1 MFSYYGCKSKI
12 VKKYPE
18 PLHDLII
25 EPFAGSARYALE
37 YWDRAVTLV
46 EAYDKVYRVWK
57 YLQQASEA
65 EIRGLPDVEPKQ
77 KLGTVMGFSQLCDEA
92 KWLIGFSV
100 NSGSSIPKKTAG
112 KRNHWHRDRERI
124 ASTLYKI
131 RHWNIRFGDF
141 TDLENVT
148 ATWYIDPPYQ
158 KAGKY
163 YTKRLKD
170 YTFLGI
176 WCQSRQGQVIV
187 CENEDADWL
196 DFQPL
201 TTLAGQLHTQKEV
214 IWYREA
220 NFSMPVK
227 LEGSYAQL

>member
-12 VKKYPE
+12 VRKYPK
-18 PLHDLII
+18 PLYDTIY

-37 YWDRAVTLV
+37 YWECAVTLI

-65 EIRGLPDVEPKQ
+65 EILGLPEVEPKQ
-77 KLGTVMGFSQLCDEA
+77 KLETVMGFTQLCDEA

-112 KRNHWHRDRERI
+112 KRNHWSRDKIRI
-124 ASTLYKI
+124 AGSLHKI
-131 RHWNIRFGDF
+131 RHWNIWHGDYS
-141 TDLENVT
+141 DAENIK

-158 KAGKY
+158 RAGKY
-163 YTKRLKD
+163 YTKRIED
-170 YTFLGI
+170 YAALGA

-187 CENEDADWL
+187 CENDGADWL

-201 TTLAGQLHTQKEV
+201 TSLAGQLHTQKEV
-214 IWYREA
+214 IWYREG
-220 NFSMPVK
+220 NISIPVQV
-227 LEGSYAQL
+227 LIGSYV